1 MCPFFLFNCTFWKP
15 VNAKKIYTF
24 SIIFFIL
31 FSIFNT
37 SFQSYT
43 NARQLSKS
51 NKGRSCQQ
59 QYFLEQR
66 TPTHT
71 HPELTRAYT
80 KSKCESDSTLFFD
93 SNKLNDSGSGG
104 PNIQLALF
112 SWIRAGL
119 PRGCGPWTNCVKLG
133 FYCVATAHFI
143 ALIII
148 TIMSHNDTP
157 SKEIEWK

>member
-1 MCPFFLFNCTFWKP
+1 MQ
-15 VNAKKIYTF
+15 KKYTF